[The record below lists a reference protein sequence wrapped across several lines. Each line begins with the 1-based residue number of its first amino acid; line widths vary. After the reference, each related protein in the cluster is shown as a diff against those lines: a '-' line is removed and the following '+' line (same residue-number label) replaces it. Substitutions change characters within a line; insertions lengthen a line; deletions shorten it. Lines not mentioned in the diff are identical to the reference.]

1 MEKEKTIEQTDK
13 KPQLTK
19 DGLKKAMSL
28 FSYVLPYKWAF
39 IAGMILLS
47 TGSLI
52 FLAIMKIP
60 GEILNII
67 SGSGVSSSINPAS
80 LAYTLFI
87 ARIVKLSSALDLGWI
102 LFWN

>member
-1 MEKEKTIEQTDK
+1 MDNDKIKEQKDK
-13 KPQLTK
+13 KPKLTR

-28 FSYVLPYKWAF
+28 FAYVLPYKWPF
-39 IAGMILLS
+39 IIGMVLLS

-67 SGSGVSSSINPAS
+67 SGESNYG
-80 LAYTLFI
+80 LTLE
-87 ARIVKLSSALDLGWI
+87 KLFGLLVLLLVI
-102 LFWN
+102 